1 MFDKLCLDLNQDGI
15 PFIREKTPEELENG
29 YEPSEELKKKFNGGK
44 NKSLPVIRNLMKAY
58 FAKPFQIISKLISSL
73 KTRKSNDSMED
84 DQIENG
90 EVSENIRNTREKFI
104 KGLRVYEQDLTEVT
118 EKKVEIQNKEKEIE

>member
-1 MFDKLCLDLNQDGI
+1 M
-15 PFIREKTPEELENG
+15 
-29 YEPSEELKKKFNGGK
+29 
-44 NKSLPVIRNLMKAY
+44 
-58 FAKPFQIISKLISSL
+58 ISKLISSL